1 MNNQMNNG
9 VGQVN
14 QIQNQNFNNN
24 VVPNVKKMSKS
35 AKNDPKWTE
44 NWINVKK
51 ISNGIIYNNLGEM
64 VTGIKIQPKNIF
76 ILDGSSMD
84 NTLIGLMNFYNTIDY
99 EFWLMVA
106 DRPVDINLYLSQLQ
120 LLYNSTSDVKKRQL
134 IISDINKANMFVTN
148 NVVDTE
154 YYLLFKHKD
163 TEIIQ
168 KRIKNLISYFA
179 NAGLMS
185 KQTSNDDLR
194 IILDNFLNGGQT
206 TTLGTVMS

>member
-1 MNNQMNNG
+1 MAKTIKSKYTADDIPVRDIVNGEIILNN
-9 VGQVN
+9 
-14 QIQNQNFNNN
+14 
-24 VVPNVKKMSKS
+24 K
-35 AKNDPKWTE
+35 E
-44 NWINVKK
+44 R
-51 ISNGIIYNNLGEM
+51 
-64 VTGIKIQPKNIF
+64 VTGVKIEPRNIF
-76 ILDGSSMD
+76 IMEQEMQDMVINNLKDV
-84 NTLIGLMNFYNTIDY
+84 YNMIDY
-99 EFWLMVA
+99 EFWIVVA

-179 NAGLMS
+179 NAGLIS

>member
-1 MNNQMNNG
+1 MAKTIKSKYTADDIPVRDIVNGEIILNN
-9 VGQVN
+9 
-14 QIQNQNFNNN
+14 
-24 VVPNVKKMSKS
+24 K
-35 AKNDPKWTE
+35 E
-44 NWINVKK
+44 R
-51 ISNGIIYNNLGEM
+51 
-64 VTGIKIQPKNIF
+64 VTGVKIEPRNIF
-76 ILDGSSMD
+76 IMEQEMQDMVINNLKDV
-84 NTLIGLMNFYNTIDY
+84 YNMIDY
-99 EFWLMVA
+99 EFWIVVA

-134 IISDINKANMFVTN
+134 IISDINKANLFVTN

>member
-1 MNNQMNNG
+1 MAKTIKSKYTADDIPVRDIVNGEIILNN
-9 VGQVN
+9 
-14 QIQNQNFNNN
+14 
-24 VVPNVKKMSKS
+24 K
-35 AKNDPKWTE
+35 E
-44 NWINVKK
+44 R
-51 ISNGIIYNNLGEM
+51 
-64 VTGIKIQPKNIF
+64 VTGVKIEPRNIF
-76 ILDGSSMD
+76 IMEQEMQDMVINNLKDV
-84 NTLIGLMNFYNTIDY
+84 YNMIDY
-99 EFWLMVA
+99 EFWIVVA

-168 KRIKNLISYFA
+168 KRIENLISYFA

>member
-1 MNNQMNNG
+1 MAKTIKSKYTADDIPVRDIVNGEIILNN
-9 VGQVN
+9 
-14 QIQNQNFNNN
+14 
-24 VVPNVKKMSKS
+24 K
-35 AKNDPKWTE
+35 E
-44 NWINVKK
+44 R
-51 ISNGIIYNNLGEM
+51 
-64 VTGIKIQPKNIF
+64 VTGVKIEPRNIF
-76 ILDGSSMD
+76 IMEQEMQDMVINNLKDV
-84 NTLIGLMNFYNTIDY
+84 YNMIDY
-99 EFWLMVA
+99 EFWIVIA

>member
-1 MNNQMNNG
+1 MAKTIKSKYTADDIPVRDIVNGEIILNN
-9 VGQVN
+9 
-14 QIQNQNFNNN
+14 
-24 VVPNVKKMSKS
+24 K
-35 AKNDPKWTE
+35 E
-44 NWINVKK
+44 R
-51 ISNGIIYNNLGEM
+51 
-64 VTGIKIQPKNIF
+64 VTGVKIEPRNIF
-76 ILDGSSMD
+76 IMEQEMQDMVINNLKDV
-84 NTLIGLMNFYNTIDY
+84 YNMIDY
-99 EFWLMVA
+99 EFWIVVA

-194 IILDNFLNGGQT
+194 IILDNFLNGGHT